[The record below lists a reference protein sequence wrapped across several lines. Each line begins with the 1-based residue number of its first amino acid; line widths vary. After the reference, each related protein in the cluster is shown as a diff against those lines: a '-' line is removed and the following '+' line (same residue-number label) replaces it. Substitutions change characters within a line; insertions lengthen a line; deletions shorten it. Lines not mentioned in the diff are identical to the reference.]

1 MGSTLLVL
9 RTLLADQLDAETPTS
24 GSDPSLE
31 LLNTYINNSI
41 RKITRRDEPR
51 ELMLAVPIAAD
62 IVAAANT
69 VTIPATVFVP
79 QIVYYK
85 DSGSNWRQLQQ
96 LEHKDLIQSVGA
108 NAFFDTSDTGDLRAY
123 SIQGTVLSFDKHFY
137 RTTTGAINI
146 LGIKPPTTLSN
157 NIDTTE
163 LPSDYDLLIT
173 YESALL
179 FAQRDDDEENIAR
192 WKALADFERSELKAN
207 LQTNNNKQF
216 VMSPENFHRNRTSFA
231 NSSVLFGTR

>member
-51 ELMLAVPIAAD
+51 ELMLSTPISAD
-62 IVAAANT
+62 IVASANT
-69 VTIPATVFVP
+69 VTIPATVLIP
-79 QIVYYK
+79 QIVYYQ
-85 DSGSNWRQLQQ
+85 DSGSNWRQLCQ
-96 LEHKDLIQSVGA
+96 LEHKDLIQSIGA
-108 NAFFDTSDTGDLRAY
+108 NAFFDVSDTGDVRAY
-123 SIQGTVLSFDKHFY
+123 SVQGTVLTFDKHFN
-137 RTTTGAINI
+137 RSAVGAINI
-146 LGIKPPTTLSN
+146 LGIKPPTVLSAD
-157 NIDTTE
+157 IDTTS
-163 LPSDYDLLIT
+163 LPIDYDLLIT

-179 FAQRDDDEENIAR
+179 YAQRDDDEENIAR
-192 WKALADFERSELKAN
+192 WKGLANFERSELQTN

-216 VMSPENFHRNRTSFA
+216 TMSPENFSRSRTSFG
-231 NSSVLFGTR
+231 NPSVLFGTR